1 MPAVGLYALF
11 NLGGEF
17 PRWGED
23 EGADVR
29 ARQRFCGQQLQN
41 RQREAGRFAG
51 AGLGANECVLAVK
64 DDRDGLCLDRGG
76 LGVAGIGN
84 SAYELGTQAER
95 FK

>member
-1 MPAVGLYALF
+1 
-11 NLGGEF
+11 
-17 PRWGED
+17 
-23 EGADVR
+23 
-29 ARQRFCGQQLQN
+29 LQN
-41 RQREAGRFAG
+41 RQREAGCFAG
-51 AGLGANECVLAVK
+51 AGLGANECVFAVK